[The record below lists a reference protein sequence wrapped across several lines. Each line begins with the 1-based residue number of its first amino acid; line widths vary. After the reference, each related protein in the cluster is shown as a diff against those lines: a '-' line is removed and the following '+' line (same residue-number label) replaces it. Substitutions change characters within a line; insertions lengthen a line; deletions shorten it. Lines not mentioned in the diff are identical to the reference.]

1 MGFHFAHLLAY
12 GESLRSP
19 TKIQNS
25 SAVVETVVIEMVHHS
40 TTIINLAI
48 ETTDDRT
55 RHLTDHIYHI
65 VTFSALTLCRLVHTY
80 EEKLTAVNHDVGEL
94 DNLVVKLIDWL
105 RSIGLPCHAAHMLA
119 GILAA
124 QFNKLR
130 PSYVRPEVTGELD
143 FGTFSD
149 QNLAGMDGLL
159 NSDFIG
165 WEFFNIAMDTAP
177 WPQWES
183 MYTNN
188 GL

>member
-1 MGFHFAHLLAY
+1 
-12 GESLRSP
+12 
-19 TKIQNS
+19 
-25 SAVVETVVIEMVHHS
+25 MVHHS

-55 RHLTDHIYHI
+55 CHLTDHIYHI

-80 EEKLTAVNHDVGEL
+80 EDKLTAVKHDVGEL

-143 FGTFSD
+143 FETFSD

-165 WEFFNIAMDTAP
+165 SEFFNIAMDTAP